1 MDHHFQAPLAEADG
15 VSTSSAKPEILAVQY
30 WTIAERKAAG
40 QAGYFGDRSDR
51 ALFYCVRY
59 HFRSAI
65 AEPADACS
73 MKLATWRA
81 AMFVVAF

>member
-1 MDHHFQAPLAEADG
+1 MDHHFQASLAEAKG
-15 VSTSSAKPEILAVQY
+15 VSTSSAKPETLAVQY

-40 QAGYFGDRSDR
+40 RAGCFGDRSDR

-65 AEPADACS
+65 EEPAGACS
-73 MKLATWRA
+73 MKLPKWRP